1 MPGVPPARYTY
12 LGPAGTF
19 TEAALRTLPVAAEAE
34 LLPHATVAA
43 ALDAVRAGE
52 VDGAVV
58 ALENS
63 IEGAVSATLDEL
75 ATGEPLQVRCEVLL
89 AIRFALLVRPGTEL
103 AAVAT
108 VAGHSHAQPQCKRW
122 LAANLPQARWEAAAS
137 NADAARQVAAGAFDA
152 ALAGAFAA
160 ERYGL
165 TVLAEPVN
173 DVTHAITR
181 FVLVTRP
188 GPSPAPT
195 GVDRTSL
202 VVFIGD
208 DHPGALLELLTEFA
222 VRGVNLTRI
231 ESRPTGSARTVRPYR
246 SAAKAP
252 ASAASKAPAATC
264 RAASAFEA
272 AASHL
277 ACGRFAASH
286 RLHCGCACECPAT
299 VATAASSVPG
309 RTSRAKRIASN
320 TSQRTCSGSPVA
332 SSSRVAETAPSME
345 FSSATTAPS
354 TSPART
360 ASSAA
365 ATVACGSS
373 SASAATG
380 RVRSAASVKVPAGPR

>member
-1 MPGVPPARYTY
+1 MPPARYAY

-19 TEAALRTLPVAAEAE
+19 TEAALRTLPVATEAE

-231 ESRPTGSARTVRPYR
+231 ESRPTGSGLGRYCFSVDCEGHVQDLRVGEALSALHRISADVRFLGSYPRADGLAPTVRPGTTDAEFR
-246 SAAKAP
+246 
-252 ASAASKAPAATC
+252 
-264 RAASAFEA
+264 EA
-272 AASHL
+272 ADWL
-277 ACGRFAASH
+277 R
-286 RLHCGCACECPAT
+286 RLRAT
-299 VATAASSVPG
+299 S
-309 RTSRAKRIASN
+309 
-320 TSQRTCSGSPVA
+320 
-332 SSSRVAETAPSME
+332 
-345 FSSATTAPS
+345 
-354 TSPART
+354 
-360 ASSAA
+360 
-365 ATVACGSS
+365 
-373 SASAATG
+373 
-380 RVRSAASVKVPAGPR
+380 

>member
-1 MPGVPPARYTY
+1 VPPARYTY

-208 DHPGALLELLTEFA
+208 G
-222 VRGVNLTRI
+222 
-231 ESRPTGSARTVRPYR
+231 
-246 SAAKAP
+246 
-252 ASAASKAPAATC
+252 
-264 RAASAFEA
+264 
-272 AASHL
+272 
-277 ACGRFAASH
+277 
-286 RLHCGCACECPAT
+286 
-299 VATAASSVPG
+299 PG
-309 RTSRAKRIASN
+309 RVTSTNRVIA
-320 TSQRTCSGSPVA
+320 
-332 SSSRVAETAPSME
+332 
-345 FSSATTAPS
+345 
-354 TSPART
+354 
-360 ASSAA
+360 
-365 ATVACGSS
+365 
-373 SASAATG
+373 
-380 RVRSAASVKVPAGPR
+380 

>member
-1 MPGVPPARYTY
+1 MIRRPPRST
-12 LGPAGTF
+12 LSSSS
-19 TEAALRTLPVAAEAE
+19 AASDVYKR
-34 LLPHATVAA
+34 
-43 ALDAVRAGE
+43 
-52 VDGAVV
+52 
-58 ALENS
+58 
-63 IEGAVSATLDEL
+63 
-75 ATGEPLQVRCEVLL
+75 Q
-89 AIRFALLVRPGTEL
+89 LLVRPGTEL

-222 VRGVNLTRI
+222 VHREAV
-231 ESRPTGSARTVRPYR
+231 
-246 SAAKAP
+246 AP
-252 ASAASKAPAATC
+252 
-264 RAASAFEA
+264 EA
-272 AASHL
+272 
-277 ACGRFAASH
+277 G
-286 RLHCGCACECPAT
+286 
-299 VATAASSVPG
+299 
-309 RTSRAKRIASN
+309 
-320 TSQRTCSGSPVA
+320 
-332 SSSRVAETAPSME
+332 
-345 FSSATTAPS
+345 
-354 TSPART
+354 
-360 ASSAA
+360 
-365 ATVACGSS
+365 
-373 SASAATG
+373 
-380 RVRSAASVKVPAGPR
+380 